1 MDEGFQ
7 VDPISPITPRAG
19 VEEEGE
25 GEEDGVQ
32 KGEEE
37 KKKFKMAAERF
48 EDTWTKLAVFGLDEY
63 EVSLLSFPSY
73 FLGFPFPGSTID
85 PLPRNHQDL
94 GQCGEA
100 GHGTMILSPHIVDSR
115 DPYHRIS
122 P

>member
-19 VEEEGE
+19 EEKGDKKED
-25 GEEDGVQ
+25 EEQ

-48 EDTWTKLAVFGLDEY
+48 ADTWTKLAVFGLDEY
-63 EVSLLSFPSY
+63 EVSFP
-73 FLGFPFPGSTID
+73 TCI
-85 PLPRNHQDL
+85 
-94 GQCGEA
+94 
-100 GHGTMILSPHIVDSR
+100 SR
-115 DPYHRIS
+115 SISLNPYT